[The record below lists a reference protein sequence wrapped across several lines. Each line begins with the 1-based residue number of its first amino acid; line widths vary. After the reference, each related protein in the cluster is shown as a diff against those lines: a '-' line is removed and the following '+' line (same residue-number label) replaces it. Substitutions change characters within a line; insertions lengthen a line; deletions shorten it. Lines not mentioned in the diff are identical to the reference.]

1 MSAFGSNPGNL
12 NMYVY
17 RPATLPDNAPLVVL
31 PHGCSQD
38 AATYHAHSAGYA
50 DSPARPRLRRAEISE
65 QQLLVLQLVQ
75 KSDTA
80 RGSGE
85 AQSIRSMVDY
95 AVRTY
100 SLDEERVYISGL
112 SAGGAMASEMLA
124 AYPDVFA
131 GGSIVAGIPTGCAS
145 SLLDATTCMFSG
157 RNLTPK
163 QWGDLVR
170 AKNPGWQG
178 PWPRVAIWHG
188 TADTVVTPK
197 NAQSSRDQW
206 TNVWGIG
213 QTPARTANLG
223 ANTTVEYYQD
233 SSGRDVVA
241 RYLVS
246 GMGHGTPVDRGRH
259 GPVRHCRR
267 LLPRHDLLHLP
278 HDPVLGTRR
287 RSAAV
292 PVPFSV
298 PVAQPVPDHSARG
311 GRTRTTTSTWLKA
324 AYVSYGYAYSVV
336 ATTCSACGTSTSSR
350 PSETSPGYWERVS
363 GC

>member
-1 MSAFGSNPGNL
+1 
-12 NMYVY
+12 
-17 RPATLPDNAPLVVL
+17 
-31 PHGCSQD
+31 
-38 AATYHAHSAGYA
+38 
-50 DSPARPRLRRAEISE
+50 
-65 QQLLVLQLVQ
+65 
-75 KSDTA
+75 
-80 RGSGE
+80 
-85 AQSIRSMVDY
+85 
-95 AVRTY
+95 
-100 SLDEERVYISGL
+100 
-112 SAGGAMASEMLA
+112 MLA

-188 TADTVVTPK
+188 TADAVVTPK

-246 GMGHGTPVDRGRH
+246 GMGHGTPVDPGSGTDQCGTAGAYFLDTICSTYHTIQFWELDGDPQPSPSPSPSPSPRPSPTTPPAGECVTANNYQHVAEGR
-259 GPVRHCRR
+259 
-267 LLPRHDLLHLP
+267 
-278 HDPVLGTRR
+278 
-287 RSAAV
+287 
-292 PVPFSV
+292 
-298 PVAQPVPDHSARG
+298 
-311 GRTRTTTSTWLKA
+311 
-324 AYVSYGYAYSVV
+324 AYVSYGYAYSVGGNDLLGLWNIYV
-336 ATTCSACGTSTSSR
+336 ITSVQ
-350 PSETSPGYWERVS
+350 ETSPGYWERVS